1 MILSVNT
8 LPASKLEPDL
18 IFINMADLHS
28 SYDNFPGVLGRVQAL
43 VQEYENAVTHII
55 LNGDL
60 FEQGNL
66 CTARTQGAVDWFF
79 LEQLRAC
86 APVIYNI
93 GNHEFD
99 FLEPQDFLAEA
110 RARDIIV
117 MSNMLVDGQP
127 LAPASYHFT
136 ATDKDADKDADKNAD
151 KNIALVAVATNQ
163 DFTYPEHLRPRLTLP
178 DPGTWFA
185 DNYQQLIEGSD
196 YNVVISHAGV
206 VADVAMMA
214 QLPDT
219 RKHLFVVGGHD
230 HLNFRKYVSGRSYLH
245 NGFKAEK
252 INLVKVSFVEDAAWI
267 SFQDYPIDPI
277 NELGTIVNSH
287 NPPNPQFT
295 NTAALIERIQQVR
308 QDTLT
313 PKDLEPIGTLP
324 RDFNV
329 QEAINWA
336 IETVK
341 NELGVDVAILNH
353 TSFGAGLPEGDLP
366 RYRFDEFLRF
376 DSDLMQATVDSDTLQ
391 QILSHANQNAYT
403 LLKERTGDFIY
414 TNNID
419 PQPDQHY
426 AIVTSSWVAMPF
438 NLERY
443 LSTDD
448 IHFEKVEGITLKALL
463 QTALHY
469 GW

>member
-1 MILSVNT
+1 MIRFVNT
-8 LPASKLEPDL
+8 LPASKLEPDV

-43 VQEYENAVTHII
+43 VREYAEAATYII

-99 FLEPQDFLAEA
+99 FLDPHDFLAEA
-110 RARDIIV
+110 AARDV
-117 MSNMLVDGQP
+117 TVLSNIRVDGEP
-127 LAPASYHFT
+127 LAPASHRFS
-136 ATDKDADKDADKNAD
+136 AAGKD
-151 KNIALVAVATNQ
+151 IALVAVATNQ
-163 DFTYPEHLRPRLTLP
+163 DFTYPEPLRARLGLP
-178 DPGTWFA
+178 EPADWFA
-185 DNYQQLIEGSD
+185 KHYLELIEGSD

-230 HLNFRKYVSGRSYLH
+230 HLNFRKYVSSRSYLH

-252 INLVKVSFVEDAAWI
+252 INVVKVSFVDDAAWI
-267 SFQDYPIDPI
+267 SFQDYPIEPI
-277 NELGTIVNSH
+277 NELGVMMNSH
-287 NPPNPQFT
+287 NAPNPTLT

-308 QDTLT
+308 QDTLNAQ
-313 PKDLEPIGTLP
+313 DLEPIGTLP
-324 RDFNV
+324 RDFTV

-336 IETVK
+336 IETIK

-376 DSDLMQATVDSDTLQ
+376 DSDLLQATVDSDTLQ
-391 QILSHANQNAYT
+391 RILSRANQNAYT

-426 AIVTSSWVAMPF
+426 TLVTSSWVAMPF
-438 NLERY
+438 NTMRY
-443 LSTDD
+443 LNTDD
-448 IHFEKVEGITLKALL
+448 ITFSKIDGITLKALL

>member
-1 MILSVNT
+1 MIRFVNT
-8 LPASKLEPDL
+8 LPASKLEPDV

-43 VQEYENAVTHII
+43 VKEYANAVTYII

-66 CTARTQGAVDWFF
+66 CTARTQGEVDWFF

-99 FLEPQDFLAEA
+99 FLDPHDFLAEA
-110 RARDIIV
+110 TARDITV
-117 MSNMLVDGQP
+117 VSNMLIDGKP
-127 LAPASYHFT
+127 FAPASYRFT
-136 ATDKDADKDADKNAD
+136 VKGQEVTRD
-151 KNIALVAVATNQ
+151 IALVTVATNQ
-163 DFTYPEHLRPRLTLP
+163 DFTYPEALRPRLTLP
-178 DPGTWFA
+178 DPATWFA

-206 VADVAMMA
+206 VADVAMMGK
-214 QLPDT
+214 LPDS

-267 SFQDYPIDPI
+267 SFQDYPIEPI
-277 NELGTIVNSH
+277 NELGILINSH
-287 NPPNPQFT
+287 NNPNPQLT
-295 NTAALIERIQQVR
+295 DTKTLISRIQQVR

-313 PKDLEPIGTLP
+313 PQDLEPIGTLP
-324 RDFNV
+324 RDFTV

-336 IETVK
+336 IETIK

-391 QILSHANQNAYT
+391 QILSRANQNAYT

-426 AIVTSSWVAMPF
+426 TLVTSSWVAMPF
-438 NLERY
+438 NTMRY
-443 LSTDD
+443 LNTDE
-448 IHFEKVEGITLKALL
+448 ITFSKIEGITLKAML
-463 QTALHY
+463 QTALHH

>member
-1 MILSVNT
+1 MIRLRFVNA

-18 IFINMADLHS
+18 VFINMADLHS

-43 VQEYENAVTHII
+43 VQEYESAVTHII

-127 LAPASYHFT
+127 LAPASYRFT
-136 ATDKDADKDADKNAD
+136 AADKD
-151 KNIALVAVATNQ
+151 IALVAVTTNQ

-277 NELGTIVNSH
+277 NELGVIINSH
-287 NPPNPQFT
+287 NPPNPTLT

-308 QDTLT
+308 QDTLN

-324 RDFNV
+324 RDF
-329 QEAINWA
+329 
-336 IETVK
+336 TCK
-341 NELGVDVAILNH
+341 KPSTG
-353 TSFGAGLPEGDLP
+353 P
-366 RYRFDEFLRF
+366 
-376 DSDLMQATVDSDTLQ
+376 
-391 QILSHANQNAYT
+391 
-403 LLKERTGDFIY
+403 LKPSK
-414 TNNID
+414 TN
-419 PQPDQHY
+419 
-426 AIVTSSWVAMPF
+426 S
-438 NLERY
+438 
-443 LSTDD
+443 
-448 IHFEKVEGITLKALL
+448 G
-463 QTALHY
+463 
-469 GW
+469 

>member
-1 MILSVNT
+1 MIRFVNA
-8 LPASKLEPDL
+8 LPASKLEPDV

-43 VQEYENAVTHII
+43 VREYTDAVIYII

-127 LAPASYHFT
+127 LAPASYRFT
-136 ATDKDADKDADKNAD
+136 AADKD
-151 KNIALVAVATNQ
+151 IALVAVTTNQ

-277 NELGTIVNSH
+277 NELGVMMNSH
-287 NPPNPQFT
+287 NAPNPTLT

-308 QDTLT
+308 QNTLNAQ
-313 PKDLEPIGTLP
+313 DLEPIGTLP
-324 RDFNV
+324 RDFTV

-336 IETVK
+336 IETIK

-376 DSDLMQATVDSDTLQ
+376 DSELLQATVDSDTLQ
-391 QILSHANQNAYT
+391 RILSRANQNAYT

-426 AIVTSSWVAMPF
+426 TLVTSSWVAMPF
-438 NLERY
+438 NTMRY
-443 LSTDD
+443 LNTDD
-448 IHFEKVEGITLKALL
+448 ITFSKIDGITLKALL

>member
-8 LPASKLEPDL
+8 LPASKLEPDV

-43 VQEYENAVTHII
+43 VQEYDNATTYII

-66 CTARTQGAVDWFF
+66 CTARTQGAIDWFF

-99 FLEPQDFLAEA
+99 FLDPHDFLAEA
-110 RARDIIV
+110 RARDVVV

-127 LAPASYHFT
+127 LVPASHRFT
-136 ATDKDADKDADKNAD
+136 VAGKE
-151 KNIALVAVATNQ
+151 IALVTVATNQ
-163 DFTYPEHLRPRLTLP
+163 DFTYPEPLRPRLTLP
-178 DPGTWFA
+178 DPAAWFA
-185 DNYQQLIEGSD
+185 ENYLELIDGSD
-196 YNVVISHAGV
+196 YNVLISHAGV

-214 QLPDT
+214 QLPDS

-277 NELGTIVNSH
+277 NELGVTISSH
-287 NPPNPQFT
+287 NTPNPTLT
-295 NTAALIERIQQVR
+295 NTSALIERIQQVR
-308 QDTLT
+308 KDTLT
-313 PKDLEPIGTLP
+313 PEDLEPIGTLP
-324 RDFNV
+324 RDFTV

-336 IETVK
+336 IETIK

-376 DSDLMQATVDSDTLQ
+376 DSDLLQATVDSDTLQ
-391 QILSHANQNAYT
+391 QILSRANQNAYT

-426 AIVTSSWVAMPF
+426 TLVTSSWVAMPF
-438 NLERY
+438 NTMRY
-443 LSTDD
+443 LNTDD
-448 IHFEKVEGITLKALL
+448 ITFSKIEGITLKALL